1 MATINSPLSKSI
13 SPITQPVNSFFRSR
27 LNTINNAVLAAL
39 AASAIQGPALKKV
52 NDLIQNMTS
61 HMVVDT
67 AEKGIENTMGDLV
80 TVSLLNEALANLAD
94 QAILDDAFDDA
105 ALNRATNPMLNDF
118 AKRSLNDFGTN
129 PVPED
134 NLETP
139 EDSLPSV
146 TPSDQESSTLPG
158 NQRSVAKNSDT
169 APAAN
174 DNREFPEAAN
184 DNQESPVASVPTA
197 ANDNQEF
204 PDTAEDELANSEE
217 VPPPNLPP
225 EPGSDPRAADSTN
238 PNKNLSPKNQTAG
251 ADAPEQ
257 TPDEKNSEPAA
268 SQPQP
273 EANPEAAT
281 KADTAAADTENSE
294 PASVTP
300 TDQESVTSP
309 TTQPEE
315 AESIPETKTP
325 PPLPT
330 EETPPEPTPEVS
342 PSSGTEGVP
351 LVDTDEYGRL
361 KSDSNQPATN
371 QNSNQTNQQP
381 NQSPTAPSSANN
393 SVDPNNPD
401 PSANGAQA
409 AEQNS
414 PDRGKLAQGINYV
427 RNFKKMSELAK
438 QISDLENERKKELK
452 NLKKLNAK
460 LAPLELQRNLLRVS
474 YWSLVAAKWGLRA
487 LAALLAITIVFLIF
501 IPIAPAVWFSA
512 NIPAL
517 AATAVNLKLNAV
529 KEKIAEEGKERDAV
543 KKKIKNLNEKIMA
556 LNKDRR
562 KILNQSPLAS
572 KQS

>member
-27 LNTINNAVLAAL
+27 LNTINNAVLTAL

-225 EPGSDPRAADSTN
+225 EPGSYPRAADSTN

-251 ADAPEQ
+251 AGAPEQ
-257 TPDEKNSEPAA
+257 TPGAKNSEPAA
-268 SQPQP
+268 SQPQ
-273 EANPEAAT
+273 
-281 KADTAAADTENSE
+281 
-294 PASVTP
+294 
-300 TDQESVTSP
+300 
-309 TTQPEE
+309 
-315 AESIPETKTP
+315 
-325 PPLPT
+325 
-330 EETPPEPTPEVS
+330 PEPTPEVS

-381 NQSPTAPSSANN
+381 NQSPTAPSLANN
-393 SVDPNNPD
+393 SVDPNNPNPNTD
-401 PSANGAQA
+401 NAQE

-427 RNFKKMSELAK
+427 RNFKKMGELAK